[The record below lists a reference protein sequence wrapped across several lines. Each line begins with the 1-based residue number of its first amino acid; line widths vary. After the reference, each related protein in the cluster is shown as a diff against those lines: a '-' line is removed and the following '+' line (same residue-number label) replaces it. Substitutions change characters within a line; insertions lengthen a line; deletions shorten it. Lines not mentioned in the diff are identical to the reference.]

1 MNFNKGAGLTKRQLR
16 NILLNRLK
24 KQTEREREHKSRLIE
39 RKLLKQ
45 EGFIKAK
52 RIMFYLA
59 FNGEVKT
66 ESMINKA
73 RELGKEIYV
82 PVCDTKKKLLKPC
95 RLNKN
100 SGLKKGP
107 YQILQPQT
115 QEYLPLDDLDLVI
128 VPALA
133 FDKNGN
139 RLGRG
144 KGYYDRFLKKI
155 SAHTYS
161 IGLAFDF
168 QILPNLPLKP
178 YDIAVDKVLFA

>member
-1 MNFNKGAGLTKRQLR
+1 MSKTLTKRQLR
-16 NILLNRLK
+16 NILLTRLRRNTR
-24 KQTEREREHKSRLIE
+24 QQRERKSRLIE

-45 EGFIKAK
+45 EEFVKAE

-59 FNGEVKT
+59 FDGEVNT

-73 RELGKEIYV
+73 RELGKQIYV
-82 PVCDTKKKLLKPC
+82 PLCDTKKKTLRPC
-95 RLNKN
+95 VLMKD
-100 SGLKKGP
+100 SAFTKGP
-107 YQILQPQT
+107 YQTWEPQT
-115 QEYLPLDDLDLVI
+115 KIDLPLDKLDMVI

-155 SAHTYS
+155 SHYTYS

-168 QILPNLPLKP
+168 QILPSLPVGQDDMP
-178 YDIAVDKVLFA
+178 VDKILSA

>member
-1 MNFNKGAGLTKRQLR
+1 MSKYLTKRKLR
-16 NILLNRLK
+16 NILINRLR
-24 KQTEREREHKSRLIE
+24 KQTEQQREYKSKLIE
-39 RKLLKQ
+39 DKLLKQ
-45 EGFIKAK
+45 EEFIKAE

-59 FNGEVKT
+59 FEGEVKT

-73 RELGKEIYV
+73 RGLGKEIFL
-82 PVCDTKKKLLKPC
+82 PVCDTNDKALKPC
-95 RLNKN
+95 ILMED
-100 SGLKKGP
+100 SILKKGP
-107 YQILQPQT
+107 YQTLEPQT
-115 QEYLPLDDLDLVI
+115 KIDLSIDKLDLVI

-133 FDKNGN
+133 FDRDGN

-168 QILPNLPLKP
+168 QILLTLPVEQN
-178 YDIAVDKVLFA
+178 DIPVDKILSA